1 MTIGKIIRNVR
12 EARGETRK
20 QFAASLTAE
29 IGETITQ
36 YQVTNWEFDR
46 TIPSVW
52 MLRLVA
58 DNATGWVRDF
68 AMDAM
73 AAIDED
79 VERRR

>member
-1 MTIGKIIRNVR
+1 MTTGQIIRKAR

-29 IGETITQ
+29 VGEIITH

-46 TIPSVW
+46 TVPSIW
-52 MLRLVA
+52 MLRHMA
-58 DNATGWVRDF
+58 DNPTGWVRDF
-68 AMDAM
+68 AMDAL